1 MSTFTEAIETAEQKE
16 FAQDEVLDW
25 LESVYTFCIPEN
37 KEAGEHAFN
46 VLDYYYMEELGA
58 HIKRQYS
65 ELATLRAQLA
75 EANGIIQRL
84 CLSIAYNKTSS
95 KALIESQTAA
105 NEYLDSVKSA

>member
-1 MSTFTEAIETAEQKE
+1 MKTTEEYFQEFYNEMRYQLEQGVKAN
-16 FAQDEVLDW
+16 FARANKIWAKYEASQSAQSDEL
-25 LESVYTFCIPEN
+25 S
-37 KEAGEHAFN
+37 
-46 VLDYYYMEELGA
+46 
-58 HIKRQYS
+58 
-65 ELATLRAQLA
+65 TLRAQLA